1 MLNELDGLENDIFQF
16 LDIEIYS
23 AEEILKAEGVAEPD
37 KNMST
42 AYLMAINRAKRI
54 VSACIRSKKHG

>member
-1 MLNELDGLENDIFQF
+1 MNEQLDSLENDIHNF

-23 AEEILKAEGVAEPD
+23 AEEILKAEGVKEPD

-54 VSACIRSKKHG
+54 VSACIRSKKYG